1 MPWILFDQKFKN
13 RNMPKNTVTTKYD
26 YETISGDA
34 LNVRSYTLANGLR
47 VFLSVNKNEP
57 RIFTN
62 ICFRAGSKHDP
73 ADTTGLAHY
82 MEHMLFK
89 GTSKIGATNWEEESK
104 LLEKIADLFEVYRET
119 IGDDK
124 RSVIYREID
133 RLSYEAA
140 LLAAPNEY
148 DKLATSIGAKGTNAY
163 TWVEQ
168 TVYVNDIPSNE
179 LERWIKLERERFR
192 YLALRLFHTE
202 LETVYEEFNM
212 SQDKDFRKAHQAMRS
227 LLFPKHPYG
236 TQTTLGKPEHL
247 KNPSMR
253 NIERFYETYYVPN
266 NAALCLAGDFDP
278 DVAIAMIEAQFG
290 NWEPVEFPPFK
301 FEQQPPVNEPLR
313 QAVKGQESAY
323 VQIGWRMG
331 GGKTDDYMLGL
342 LVRQML
348 YNEQAGL
355 FDLNLNQQQLVLNA
369 EAFNWVYE
377 DYSVFGVYGKP
388 RDGQTLQDV
397 EELLLAEIEKLR
409 QGDFPDWLLE
419 ASIRD
424 MKLSDLKAVEKNAAR
439 VGAIA
444 NCFILGIPWENF
456 VKRYEWLGQ
465 LTREDVIQF
474 AKTKLAA
481 NGFAVVYK
489 QEGDDPNIK
498 KVEKPEITPAPLQK
512 DAVSDYAR
520 EFLSTSPARMAP
532 IFADYSKIQHENWQK
547 GLRFDYVHNPQ
558 NPLFRLDYIFEM
570 GKNNNREL
578 GLAFIY
584 LPYLGTSKYSAS
596 DIQKEFFRL
605 GLHFE
610 AYNYEE
616 RCHVSLTGLEESME
630 AGLKLME
637 HLLTDVQADTDTW
650 GAVVED
656 IVTKR
661 ANQKQNKNVILR
673 SGLGNFAKYGPDSP
687 FTHRIPEKD
696 LRGLSPEQILH
707 WLKNLHTYE
716 HRIYY
721 YGQMDASDA
730 ATIIKRHHKVA
741 DDLQAPPPVRVF
753 PELDQAEN
761 KVYFT
766 HFPMV
771 QNDIMMISRGTPYF
785 NMAEHRIHDLYNEYF
800 GYGLSSIVF
809 QEIREAK
816 ALAYSTY
823 AYYSSPALA
832 NRSHYLRTYV
842 GTQPDKVADA
852 MPTLIRLLEEMPIVE
867 AGIEQARLSLLQRVE
882 SDRIP
887 PRRLYWEA
895 QGAWDVNLN
904 HDILRDI
911 YEELQTVGKKELLEF
926 HENHV
931 KGRNYNIT
939 VLGDRAATP
948 LKYLE
953 QFGPLEEL
961 SLEQLF
967 GY

>member
-1 MPWILFDQKFKN
+1 MLNNII
-13 RNMPKNTVTTKYD
+13 TTNFP
-26 YETISGDA
+26 YETVIGDA
-34 LNVRSYTLANGLR
+34 LRVRSYTLKNGLR
-47 VFLSVNKNEP
+47 IFLSVNKNEP

-62 ICFRAGSKHDP
+62 ICFRVGSKYDP

-89 GTSKIGATNWEEESK
+89 GTSKIGTTDWESERK
-104 LLEKIADLFEVYRET
+104 LLEEIADLFEVYRKTTDE
-119 IGDDK
+119 DN
-124 RSVIYREID
+124 RQEIYREID
-133 RLSYEAA
+133 RLSYNAA
-140 LLAAPNEY
+140 LLVAPNEY
-148 DKLATSIGAKGTNAY
+148 DRLATSIGAKSTNAY
-163 TWVEQ
+163 TWLEQ

-179 LERWIKLERERFR
+179 LGRWVKLERERFR

-212 SQDKDFRKAHQAMRS
+212 SQDKDFRKAHQAMRT
-227 LLFPKHPYG
+227 LLFPNHPYG
-236 TQTTLGKPEHL
+236 TQTTLGSPEHL

-266 NAALCLAGDFDP
+266 NAAICLAGDFDP
-278 DVAIAMIEAQFG
+278 DEAIEMIAAQFG
-290 NWEPVEFPPFK
+290 NWERVDFPA
-301 FEQQPPVNEPLR
+301 FEYEEQPPVIEPLR
-313 QAVKGQESAY
+313 QSVQGQESAY

-348 YNEQAGL
+348 HNEQAGL
-355 FDLNLNQQQLVLNA
+355 FDLNLNQQQKVLTA
-369 EAFNWVYE
+369 EAFNWIYE
-377 DYSVFGVYGKP
+377 DYSLFGVYGKP
-388 RDGQTLQDV
+388 REGQSLQEV
-397 EELLLAEIEKLR
+397 EDLLLAEVDRLR

-424 MKLSDLKAVEKNAAR
+424 MKLSDLKAVEKNSAR
-439 VGAIA
+439 VGAIS

-456 VKRYEWLGQ
+456 VKRYDWLGA
-465 LTREDVIQF
+465 LTREDIIRF
-474 AKTKLAA
+474 AQEKMSAT
-481 NGFAVVYK
+481 GFAVIYK
-489 QEGDDPNIK
+489 EEDDDPNVV

-512 DAVSDYAR
+512 NAVSDYAR
-520 EFLSTSPARMAP
+520 EFLSVSPTRMAP
-532 IFADYSKIQHENWQK
+532 VFADYSEIQHEEWQK

-570 GKNNNREL
+570 GKNNDRKL
-578 GLAFIY
+578 SLAFIY
-584 LPYLGTSKYSAS
+584 LPYLGTSRYSAS

-610 AYNYEE
+610 AYNYDE

-630 AGLKLME
+630 AGLKLVE
-637 HLLTDVQADTDTW
+637 HLLADVQVDQNTW
-650 GAVVED
+650 DAVVED
-656 IVTKR
+656 ILTKR
-661 ANQKQNKNVILR
+661 INQKQNKNTVLR
-673 SGLGNFAKYGPDSP
+673 SGLGNYGKYGPDSP
-687 FTHRIPEKD
+687 FNYRIPEAELLKV
-696 LRGLSPEQILH
+696 SPEDILDRI
-707 WLKNLHTYE
+707 KKLHTYE

-721 YGQMDASDA
+721 YGQIDA
-730 ATIIKRHHKVA
+730 AESAKIIKRHHRVA
-741 DDLQAPPPVRVF
+741 DTLQAPPPAKIF
-753 PELDQAEN
+753 PELGQTEN

-771 QNDIMMISRGTPYF
+771 QNDVMMLSRGTPQF
-785 NMAEHRIHDLYNEYF
+785 NMDEHRIHDLYNEYF

-823 AYYSSPALA
+823 AYYSSPSKAERA
-832 NRSHYLRTYV
+832 HYLRAYV

-852 MPTLIRLLEEMPIVE
+852 LPTLFRLLEDMPVID
-867 AGIEQARLSLLQRVE
+867 AGIEQARLSLIQRVE

-895 QGAWDVNLN
+895 QDAWDINLE
-904 HDILRDI
+904 HDILKDI
-911 YEELQTVGKKELLEF
+911 YAKLQTANKQDLLDF
-926 HENHV
+926 HEKHV
-931 KGRNYNIT
+931 KDRNYNIM
-939 VLGDRAATP
+939 VLGDRENTP

-953 QFGPLEEL
+953 EFGPLEEL
-961 SLEQLF
+961 SMEELF